1 VSARA
6 PKNSLQAHLRGYY
19 LQLASAVAG
28 AAASLYLA
36 SQHTRLKSGIQEGPS
51 FCSLGSGFD
60 CDTVSSSQYSE
71 IGGISLGFIG
81 WAAFSFFIVLTV
93 IFGPGHKAHA
103 RVRRLLAW
111 VVAIALAADVA
122 LLGVQ
127 LLIIKN
133 VCLVCLFTYLA
144 NIGIFT
150 GLLWQTCVD
159 NQIHWKES
167 LRILFFQKR
176 GARFGGSSLAVS
188 FILMGGLLAGGW
200 VAVEQAKKTETGAES
215 PAVSTDLPTFKEVW
229 QTTPRKDVPIRASD
243 ATKGSPKAKVQIVV
257 FSDFE
262 CPHCKRAAFAL
273 GNAIEAMGDRVRMAY
288 KHFPLSSECNPELDR
303 PMHPNACMLA
313 HLSYCANKKGNFWPF
328 HDKVY
333 FEFSEADIRAPAAEV
348 KEKLK
353 SFLSKEEIDRCLE
366 DPATLANT
374 REDIQLGQK
383 LQLKGTPAI
392 FINGKIFTMPLTPE
406 NLRTAVDWESGI

>member
-1 VSARA
+1 MSARA
-6 PKNSLQAHLRGYY
+6 PKNSLHAHLRGYY

-28 AAASLYLA
+28 AATSLYLA

-111 VVAIALAADVA
+111 VVAVALAADVA

-144 NIGIFT
+144 NIGLFS
-150 GLLWQTCVD
+150 GLLWQTCAD
-159 NQIHWKES
+159 NQTGWKES
-167 LRILFFQKR
+167 LRTLFFQKR
-176 GARFGGSSLAVS
+176 GARFGGTSLVIS
-188 FILMGGLLAGGW
+188 LLLFGGLLAGGW
-200 VAVEQAKKTETGAES
+200 VAIEQAKKSETGVDS

-229 QTTPRKDVPIRASD
+229 QTTPRKDCLLY
-243 ATKGSPKAKVQIVV
+243 TSP
-257 FSDFE
+257 SPRD
-262 CPHCKRAAFAL
+262 
-273 GNAIEAMGDRVRMAY
+273 
-288 KHFPLSSECNPELDR
+288 
-303 PMHPNACMLA
+303 
-313 HLSYCANKKGNFWPF
+313 
-328 HDKVY
+328 
-333 FEFSEADIRAPAAEV
+333 
-348 KEKLK
+348 
-353 SFLSKEEIDRCLE
+353 
-366 DPATLANT
+366 
-374 REDIQLGQK
+374 
-383 LQLKGTPAI
+383 
-392 FINGKIFTMPLTPE
+392 
-406 NLRTAVDWESGI
+406 